1 MTEEATQLF
10 LEDFNRGQIFP
21 GCPREITGADILS
34 FAALTGDSHP
44 IHYDE
49 EYARSTRFG
58 RPIVHGLHLMALTA
72 LGAAPLSE
80 QLQRSMVA
88 LIEQQASFQKPVFNG
103 DTLRPQFEVEGT
115 EHQPGRQWGKLHLKV
130 RLLNQRHEIV
140 LEGRHTYAIHCRS
153 STAANRDA

>member
-10 LEDFNRGQIFP
+10 LEDFSRGQIFQ
-21 GCPREITGADILS
+21 GCPREITGADIAS

-72 LGAAPLSE
+72 LGAASLSE
-80 QLQRSMVA
+80 QLKRSMVA
-88 LIEQQASFQKPVFNG
+88 LIEQQASFQKPVFKG

-115 EHQPGRQWGKLHLKV
+115 EHQPGRPWGKLYLKV
-130 RLLNQRHEIV
+130 RLLNQRDEIV
-140 LEGRHTYAIHCRS
+140 LEGGHTYAIHCRS
-153 STAANRDA
+153 STAAAQDA

>member
-1 MTEEATQLF
+1 MTEEAAQLF
-10 LEDFNRGQIFP
+10 LEDFSRGQIFP
-21 GCPREITGADILS
+21 GRPREITGAGILS

-49 EYARSTRFG
+49 EYARTTRFG

-130 RLLNQRHEIV
+130 RLLNQRDEIV

-153 STAANRDA
+153 STAAHRGA

>member
-10 LEDFNRGQIFP
+10 LEDFNRGQVFP

-80 QLQRSMVA
+80 QLKRSMVA

-103 DTLRPQFEVEGT
+103 DTLRSQFEVEGT
-115 EHQPGRQWGKLHLKV
+115 EHQPGRQWGKLYLKV
-130 RLLNQRHEIV
+130 RLLNQRDEIV

-153 STAANRDA
+153 STGPTRDA

>member
-10 LEDFNRGQIFP
+10 LEDFSRGQIFA
-21 GCPREITGADILS
+21 GCPRAITGADILS

-49 EYARSTRFG
+49 EYARTTRFG

-72 LGAAPLSE
+72 LGAAPLSD
-80 QLQRSMVA
+80 QLKRSMIA
-88 LIEQQASFQKPVFNG
+88 LIEQQASFQKPVFKG

-115 EHQPGRQWGKLHLKV
+115 EHKPGRPWGKLCLKV
-130 RLLNQRHEIV
+130 RLLNQRNEIV